1 MSHDL
6 LVQWPIERSSYVT
19 LPWQQNFWMTRNQN
33 KVDCFK
39 LRRSYLIS
47 FNLSNVREMFSVKSE
62 RNVSK
67 VRKRKRNFL
76 MCCAHLIH

>member
-19 LPWQQNFWMTRNQN
+19 LPWQQKFLDD